1 MQHAP
6 PRTRA
11 DRARVRG
18 IARHGRLRT
27 PSAGRTVMKGVA
39 AVVAVA
45 LASTL
50 SVVGIAAWDLSR
62 TVSANQ
68 VDISGGQALP
78 PSLGGIDGGANILIV
93 GSDSRAGQ
101 GDGYGAAK
109 DVGTA
114 TLNDVTML
122 LHISEDSSRAT
133 VISFPRDMLVPIPAC
148 QGPDGTQYP
157 ALARAQLNESLS
169 RGGFECTVRMVEGLT
184 GLDIPYGG
192 VVQFNGV
199 VEMSNAVGG
208 VEVCVANGIYDKKTD
223 LALDPGLHTLQG
235 KDAVQFL
242 RTRYGVGDGSDISRI
257 GNQQVFLSALVRT
270 IKSTDTLTNPAK
282 LYGIARA
289 VVDNMQL
296 STSLADLDTL
306 VSVAL
311 TFKDIPLDDVVFL
324 QYPGTVLANGRVQP
338 DEAAAAQLV
347 GLLASD
353 ADFSLGQPAATDEA
367 GSVPGSVPGEA
378 ATTPPAA
385 ESAAPADGSSP
396 APAPSPTSEVLDQSI
411 TGQTAAQ
418 STCSNGQGR

>member
-6 PRTRA
+6 QRTRA

-18 IARHGRLRT
+18 IARHGRLRA
-27 PSAGRTVMKGVA
+27 PSAGRTVMKGVGMVA
-39 AVVAVA
+39 AVA
-45 LASTL
+45 LVSTL
-50 SVVGIAAWDLSR
+50 SVAGIAFWDLSR
-62 TVSANQ
+62 TVADNT
-68 VDISGGQALP
+68 VDISGGQTMP

-93 GSDSRAGQ
+93 GSDSRQGQ

-148 QGPDGTQYP
+148 EGPDGTKYP
-157 ALARAQLNESLS
+157 ASARAQLNESLS

-208 VEVCVANGIYDKKTD
+208 VEVCVANGIYDPKTD
-223 LALDPGLHTLQG
+223 LSLDPGIHPLQG
-235 KDAVQFL
+235 KEAVQFL

-270 IKSTDTLTNPAK
+270 VKSTDTLTNPAK

-347 GLLASD
+347 SLLASD
-353 ADFSLGQPAATDEA
+353 ADFSLGQPAPSGEA
-367 GSVPGSVPGEA
+367 GSVPGSVPGEG
-378 ATTPPAA
+378 TPTPPAA
-385 ESAAPADGSSP
+385 TEPPADGSTP
-396 APAPSPTSEVLDQSI
+396 TTPPTPTSEVLDPSI

>member
-6 PRTRA
+6 QRTRA
-11 DRARVRG
+11 DRARVSG
-18 IARHGRLRT
+18 IARHGRLRA
-27 PSAGRTVMKGVA
+27 PSAGRAVAKAVA
-39 AVVAVA
+39 AIAAVSLVATVSVVA
-45 LASTL
+45 
-50 SVVGIAAWDLSR
+50 IAFWDLSR

-68 VDISGGQALP
+68 VDISGGQSLP

-101 GDGYGAAK
+101 GDGYGAAA

-122 LHISEDSSRAT
+122 LHISEDSTRAT
-133 VISFPRDMLVPIPAC
+133 VVSFPRDMLVPIPAC
-148 QGPDGTQYP
+148 EGPDGTQY
-157 ALARAQLNESLS
+157 AASTRAQLNESLS
-169 RGGFECTVRMVEGLT
+169 RGGFDCTVRMVEGLT

-208 VEVCVANGIYDKKTD
+208 VEVCVANGIYDPKTD
-223 LALDPGLHTLQG
+223 LSLDPGLHSLKG

-353 ADFSLGQPAATDEA
+353 ADFSLGQAAPSDES
-367 GSVPGSVPGEA
+367 GSVPADG
-378 ATTPPAA
+378 ATTPPAT
-385 ESAAPADGSSP
+385 EEPPTDGSTP
-396 APAPSPTSEVLDQSI
+396 TPTPSSTSEVLDASI

-418 STCSNGQGR
+418 NTCSNGQG

>member
-6 PRTRA
+6 LRTRS

-18 IARHGRLRT
+18 IARHGRLRP
-27 PSAGRTVMKGVA
+27 PSAGRTVMKGIA
-39 AVVAVA
+39 AVAAVA
-45 LASTL
+45 LASTV

-62 TVSANQ
+62 TVSDNQ

-101 GDGYGAAK
+101 GDGYGAEA

-122 LHISEDSSRAT
+122 LHISEDSTRAT
-133 VISFPRDMLVPIPAC
+133 VVSFPRDMLVPIPEC
-148 QGPDGTQYP
+148 EGPDGTQYP
-157 ALARAQLNESLS
+157 ALPRAQLNESLS

-223 LALDPGLHTLQG
+223 LSLDPGLHTLQG

-324 QYPGTVLANGRVQP
+324 QYPGVVLANGRVQP
-338 DEAAAAQLV
+338 DEVAATQLV

-353 ADFSLGQPAATDEA
+353 ADFSLGQPAATDES
-367 GSVPGSVPGEA
+367 GSVPSDGTPTPA
-378 ATTPPAA
+378 ATTPPA
-385 ESAAPADGSSP
+385 EEAPADGTTP
-396 APAPSPTSEVLDQSI
+396 TPTPTPTSEVLAESI

>member
-1 MQHAP
+1 
-6 PRTRA
+6 
-11 DRARVRG
+11 
-18 IARHGRLRT
+18 
-27 PSAGRTVMKGVA
+27 VMKGIA
-39 AVVAVA
+39 GVVAVA

-50 SVVGIAAWDLSR
+50 SVAGIAFWDLSR
-62 TVSANQ
+62 TVASNT
-68 VDISGGQALP
+68 VDISSGQALP

-101 GDGYGAAK
+101 GDGYGAAE

-122 LHISEDSSRAT
+122 LHISEDSTRAT
-133 VISFPRDMLVPIPAC
+133 VVSFPRDMLVPIPAC
-148 QGPDGTQYP
+148 EGPDGTEY
-157 ALARAQLNESLS
+157 AASTRAQLNESLS
-169 RGGFECTVRMVEGLT
+169 RGGFDCTVRMVEGLT

-208 VEVCVANGIYDKKTD
+208 VEVCVANGIYDPKTD
-223 LALDPGLHTLQG
+223 LSLDPGLHTLQG

-270 IKSTDTLTNPAK
+270 IKSADTLTNPAK

-311 TFKDIPLDDVVFL
+311 TFRDIPLDDVVFL
-324 QYPGTVLANGRVQP
+324 QYPGEVLANGRVQP

-353 ADFSLGQPAATDEA
+353 ADFSLGQPAATDES
-367 GSVPGSVPGEA
+367 GSVPADG
-378 ATTPPAA
+378 ATTPPATPA
-385 ESAAPADGSSP
+385 PEAPADGSTP
-396 APAPSPTSEVLDQSI
+396 APTPTPTSEVLDASI

>member
-6 PRTRA
+6 LRTRS

-18 IARHGRLRT
+18 IARHGRLRP
-27 PSAGRTVMKGVA
+27 PSAGRTVMKGIA
-39 AVVAVA
+39 AVAAVA
-45 LASTL
+45 LASTV

-62 TVSANQ
+62 TVSDNQ

-101 GDGYGAAK
+101 GDGYGAEA

-122 LHISEDSSRAT
+122 LHISEDSTRAT
-133 VISFPRDMLVPIPAC
+133 VVSFPRDMLVPIPEC
-148 QGPDGTQYP
+148 EGPDGTQYP
-157 ALARAQLNESLS
+157 ALPRAQLNESLS

-223 LALDPGLHTLQG
+223 LSLDPGLHTLQG

-324 QYPGTVLANGRVQP
+324 QYPGVVLANGRVQP
-338 DEAAAAQLV
+338 DEVAATQLV

-353 ADFSLGQPAATDEA
+353 ADFSLGQPAATDES
-367 GSVPGSVPGEA
+367 GSVPTDGTPTPA
-378 ATTPPAA
+378 ATTPPA
-385 ESAAPADGSSP
+385 EEAPADGTTP
-396 APAPSPTSEVLDQSI
+396 TPTPTPTSEVLAESI

-418 STCSNGQGR
+418 RTCSNGQGR

>member
-6 PRTRA
+6 QRTRA
-11 DRARVRG
+11 DRAHVRG
-18 IARHGRLRT
+18 IARHGRLRA
-27 PSAGRTVMKGVA
+27 PSAGRTVMKGIAMVA
-39 AVVAVA
+39 AVSVA
-45 LASTL
+45 ASASIL
-50 SVVGIAAWDLSR
+50 GIVLWDLSR
-62 TVSANQ
+62 TVASNT
-68 VDISGGQALP
+68 VDISSGQALP

-101 GDGYGAAK
+101 GDGYGAAE

-122 LHISEDSSRAT
+122 LHISEDSTRAT
-133 VISFPRDMLVPIPAC
+133 VVSFPRDMLVPIPAC
-148 QGPDGTQYP
+148 QGPDGTEY
-157 ALARAQLNESLS
+157 AASTRDQLNESLS
-169 RGGFECTVRMVEGLT
+169 RGGFDCTVRMVEGLT

-208 VEVCVANGIYDKKTD
+208 VEVCVANGIYDPKTD
-223 LALDPGLHTLQG
+223 LSLDPGLHTLQG

-270 IKSTDTLTNPAK
+270 IKSADTLTNPAK

-311 TFKDIPLDDVVFL
+311 TFKDIPLEDVVFL
-324 QYPGTVLANGRVQP
+324 QYPGEVLANGRVQP

-347 GLLASD
+347 SLLASD
-353 ADFSLGQPAATDEA
+353 ADFSLGQPAATDES
-367 GSVPGSVPGEA
+367 GSIPADG
-378 ATTPPAA
+378 ATTPPATPA
-385 ESAAPADGSSP
+385 PEAPADGSTP
-396 APAPSPTSEVLDQSI
+396 APTPAPTSEVLDASI

>member
-6 PRTRA
+6 QRTRA
-11 DRARVRG
+11 DRAHVRG
-18 IARHGRLRT
+18 IARHGRLRA
-27 PSAGRTVMKGVA
+27 PSAGRTVMKGIAMVA
-39 AVVAVA
+39 AVG

-50 SVVGIAAWDLSR
+50 SVAGIAFWDLSR
-62 TVSANQ
+62 TVASNT
-68 VDISGGQALP
+68 VDITGGQAMP

-101 GDGYGAAK
+101 GDGYGAEK

-133 VISFPRDMLVPIPAC
+133 VVSFPRDMLVPIPAC
-148 QGPDGTQYP
+148 EGPDGTQYP
-157 ALARAQLNESLS
+157 ASERAQLNESLS
-169 RGGFECTVRMVEGLT
+169 RGGFDCTVRMVEGLT

-223 LALDPGLHTLQG
+223 LSLDPGLHTLQG

-324 QYPGTVLANGRVQP
+324 QYPGTILANGRVQP
-338 DEAAAAQLV
+338 DAPAAAQLV
-347 GLLASD
+347 SLLASD
-353 ADFSLGQPAATDEA
+353 ADFSLGQPAGADES
-367 GSVPGSVPGEA
+367 GSVPGSVPGEG
-378 ATTPPAA
+378 TPTPPAA
-385 ESAAPADGSSP
+385 EPSAPADGSTP
-396 APAPSPTSEVLDQSI
+396 VPTPTPTSEVLDESI

>member
-6 PRTRA
+6 QRTRA
-11 DRARVRG
+11 DRAHVRG
-18 IARHGRLRT
+18 IARHGRLRA
-27 PSAGRTVMKGVA
+27 PSAGRTVMKGIA
-39 AVVAVA
+39 GVVAVA

-50 SVVGIAAWDLSR
+50 SVAGIAFWDLSR
-62 TVSANQ
+62 TVASNT
-68 VDISGGQALP
+68 VDISSGQALP

-101 GDGYGAAK
+101 GDGYGAAE

-122 LHISEDSSRAT
+122 LHISEDSTRAT
-133 VISFPRDMLVPIPAC
+133 VVSFPRDMLVPIPAC
-148 QGPDGTQYP
+148 TGPDGTEY
-157 ALARAQLNESLS
+157 AASTRAQLNESLS
-169 RGGFECTVRMVEGLT
+169 RGGFDCTVRMVEGLT

-208 VEVCVANGIYDKKTD
+208 VEVCVANGIYDPKTD
-223 LALDPGLHTLQG
+223 LSLDPGLHTLQG

-270 IKSTDTLTNPAK
+270 IKSADTLTNPAK

-311 TFKDIPLDDVVFL
+311 TFRDIPLDDVVFL
-324 QYPGTVLANGRVQP
+324 QYPGEVLANGRVQP
-338 DEAAAAQLV
+338 DEVAAAQLV

-353 ADFSLGQPAATDEA
+353 ADFSLGQPAATDES
-367 GSVPGSVPGEA
+367 GSVPADG
-378 ATTPPAA
+378 ATTSPATPA
-385 ESAAPADGSSP
+385 PVAPADGSTP
-396 APAPSPTSEVLDQSI
+396 APTPTPTSEVLDASI

>member
-6 PRTRA
+6 LRTRS

-18 IARHGRLRT
+18 IARHGRLRP
-27 PSAGRTVMKGVA
+27 PSAGRTVMKGIA
-39 AVVAVA
+39 AVAAVA
-45 LASTL
+45 LASTV

-62 TVSANQ
+62 TVSDNQ

-101 GDGYGAAK
+101 GDGYGAEA

-122 LHISEDSSRAT
+122 LHISEDSTRAT
-133 VISFPRDMLVPIPAC
+133 VVSFPRDMLVPIPAC
-148 QGPDGTQYP
+148 EGPDGTQYP
-157 ALARAQLNESLS
+157 ALPRAQLNESLS

-223 LALDPGLHTLQG
+223 LSLDPGLHTLQG

-324 QYPGTVLANGRVQP
+324 QYPGVVLANGRVQP
-338 DEAAAAQLV
+338 DEVAATQLV

-353 ADFSLGQPAATDEA
+353 ADFSLGQPAATDES
-367 GSVPGSVPGEA
+367 GSVPSDGTPTPA
-378 ATTPPAA
+378 ATTPPA
-385 ESAAPADGSSP
+385 EEAPADGTTP
-396 APAPSPTSEVLDQSI
+396 TPTPTPTSEVLAESI

>member
-6 PRTRA
+6 QRTRA

-50 SVVGIAAWDLSR
+50 CVVGIAAWDLSR

-223 LALDPGLHTLQG
+223 LALDPGPHTLQG

-338 DEAAAAQLV
+338 DEAAATQLV

-353 ADFSLGQPAATDEA
+353 ADFSLGQPAATGEA

-418 STCSNGQGR
+418 STCSNGQG

>member
-6 PRTRA
+6 QRTRA

-18 IARHGRLRT
+18 IARHGRLRA
-27 PSAGRTVMKGVA
+27 PSAGRTVMKGIAGVA
-39 AVVAVA
+39 AVA
-45 LASTL
+45 LASTV
-50 SVVGIAAWDLSR
+50 SVAAIAFWDLSR

-93 GSDSRAGQ
+93 GSDSREGQ

-122 LHISEDSSRAT
+122 LHISEDSTRAT
-133 VISFPRDMLVPIPAC
+133 VVSFPRDMLVPIPDC
-148 QGPDGTQYP
+148 EGPDGTKYP
-157 ALARAQLNESLS
+157 ASERAQLNESLS

-338 DEAAAAQLV
+338 DAPAAAQLV
-347 GLLASD
+347 SLLASD
-353 ADFSLGQPAATDEA
+353 ADFSFGQPAATDEA
-367 GSVPGSVPGEA
+367 GSVPGSVPGEGA
-378 ATTPPAA
+378 PTSPPA
-385 ESAAPADGSSP
+385 ESAAPADGSTP
-396 APAPSPTSEVLDQSI
+396 APTPTPTSEVLDQSI

>member
-1 MQHAP
+1 MKHAP
-6 PRTRA
+6 QRTRA

-27 PSAGRTVMKGVA
+27 PSAGRTVMKGVGMVA
-39 AVVAVA
+39 AVSSAAAASILGIV
-45 LASTL
+45 LA
-50 SVVGIAAWDLSR
+50 DLSS

-78 PSLGGIDGGANILIV
+78 PSLGGIDGGANILVV
-93 GSDSRAGQ
+93 GSDSREGQ

-122 LHISEDSSRAT
+122 LHISEDGSRAT

-148 QGPDGTQYP
+148 EGPDGTQYP

-223 LALDPGLHTLQG
+223 LSLDPGIHPLQG
-235 KDAVQFL
+235 KEAVQFL

-311 TFKDIPLDDVVFL
+311 TFKDIPLGDVTFL
-324 QYPGTVLANGRVQP
+324 QYPGQVLANGRVQP
-338 DEAAAAQLV
+338 DEAAAQQLV

-353 ADFSLGQPAATDEA
+353 ADFTVGAKATTDES
-367 GSVPGSVPGEA
+367 GSVPAEGT
-378 ATTPPAA
+378 ATTPPADP
-385 ESAAPADGSSP
+385 AAPADGTTPTDGATP
-396 APAPSPTSEVLDQSI
+396 APTPSSQVLDESI
-411 TGQTAAQ
+411 TGQTAAEA
-418 STCSNGQGR
+418 TCSNGRGR

>member
-1 MQHAP
+1 
-6 PRTRA
+6 
-11 DRARVRG
+11 
-18 IARHGRLRT
+18 
-27 PSAGRTVMKGVA
+27 
-39 AVVAVA
+39 
-45 LASTL
+45 
-50 SVVGIAAWDLSR
+50 
-62 TVSANQ
+62 
-68 VDISGGQALP
+68 
-78 PSLGGIDGGANILIV
+78 
-93 GSDSRAGQ
+93 
-101 GDGYGAAK
+101 
-109 DVGTA
+109 
-114 TLNDVTML
+114 ML
-122 LHISEDSSRAT
+122 LHISEDGTRAT
-133 VISFPRDMLVPIPAC
+133 AVSFPRDMLVPIPAC
-148 QGPDGTQYP
+148 EGPDGTQYP

-208 VEVCVANGIYDKKTD
+208 VEVCVANGIYDKRTD
-223 LALDPGLHTLQG
+223 LSLDPGLHTLQG

-324 QYPGTVLANGRVQP
+324 QYPGAVLANGRVEP
-338 DEAAAAQLV
+338 DQAAAAQLV
-347 GLLASD
+347 SLLASD
-353 ADFSLGQPAATDEA
+353 ADFSLGQPGTTDES
-367 GSVPGSVPGEA
+367 GSVPAEGTPAPSA
-378 ATTPPAA
+378 STPPATDG
-385 ESAAPADGSSP
+385 PADGSTP
-396 APAPSPTSEVLDQSI
+396 TPTPTPTSEVLAESI